1 MALVRKRTIV
11 LFLLPALFVITVI
24 TVYPLGYSV
33 WVSLRQWNI
42 SRPYYG
48 NNFVG
53 LRNFLDI
60 IADEKFWNS
69 MRVTG
74 LFVLGS
80 VSIEFVVAMGLALL
94 LYREIRGKN
103 VIRAMLII
111 PMIVCP
117 SVVALIWKY
126 LLNDTFGILTIL
138 MKRVGFENVHWYG
151 DIRTALPTMILI
163 DVWEWTAFLFIILL
177 SGLLSLPVSLY
188 EAARMD
194 GANSWKLFQY
204 ITLPLMKPVMLIGL
218 FLRTLDALRTF
229 DIVWILTR
237 GGPSYATELISVS
250 IFREGLHFFNVG
262 YASAIS
268 LILLLIVGIIFYF
281 FIRITRLEL

>member
-1 MALVRKRTIV
+1 MATVKRKTVV
-11 LFLLPALFVITVI
+11 LFLLPAMLVITAV
-24 TVYPLGYSV
+24 TLYPLIYSI

-42 SRPYYG
+42 SRPWYG

-53 LRNFLDI
+53 LNNFSRILTDGQ
-60 IADEKFWNS
+60 FWNS

-74 LFVLGS
+74 LFIFWS
-80 VSIEFVVAMGLALL
+80 VFIEFVLALGLALL
-94 LYREIRGKN
+94 LYKEIRAKN
-103 VIRAMLII
+103 TIRAALII

-117 SVVALIWKY
+117 SVIALIWKY
-126 LLNDTFGILTIL
+126 LLNDTFGVLTL
-138 MKRVGFENVHWYG
+138 LVRRLGFENMHWYG

-163 DVWEWTAFLFIILL
+163 DVWEWTAFLFLILL
-177 SGLLSLPVSLY
+177 SGLISLPVTLY
-188 EAARMD
+188 EVARID
-194 GANSWKLFQY
+194 GANSWKLFRF
-204 ITLPLMKPVMLIGL
+204 ITLPLMKPVIIIAL

-237 GGPSYATELISVS
+237 GGPSYRTELIS
-250 IFREGLHFFNVG
+250 IFIFKEGLHFFNVG

-268 LILLLIVGIIFYF
+268 LILLLVVGVIFYF

>member
-11 LFLLPALFVITVI
+11 LFLLPALFVITAVTI
-24 TVYPLGYSV
+24 YPLIYSV
-33 WVSLRQWNI
+33 WISLRQWNI

-60 IADEKFWNS
+60 LTDGNFWNS
-69 MRVTG
+69 MKVTG
-74 LFVLGS
+74 LFVFWS
-80 VSIEFVVAMGLALL
+80 VSIEFLIAMGLALL
-94 LYREIRGKN
+94 LYKEIRGKN
-103 VIRAMLII
+103 IIRAVLII

-138 MKRVGFENVHWYG
+138 MKRIGFQNVHWYG
-151 DIRTALPTMILI
+151 DLKTALPTMILI

-177 SGLLSLPVSLY
+177 SGLVSLPVSLY
-188 EAARMD
+188 EAARID
-194 GANSWKLFQY
+194 GANNWKLFRF
-204 ITLPLMKPVMLIGL
+204 ITLPLMKPVILIVL
-218 FLRTLDALRTF
+218 FLRILDALRTF

-237 GGPSYATELISVS
+237 GGPSHATELISIS

-268 LILLLIVGIIFYF
+268 LILLFIVGVIFYF
-281 FIRITRLEL
+281 FIRITNLEL

>member
-11 LFLLPALFVITVI
+11 LFLLPALFVITAVTI
-24 TVYPLGYSV
+24 YPLIYSV
-33 WVSLRQWNI
+33 WISLRQWNI

-60 IADEKFWNS
+60 LTDNNFWNS
-69 MRVTG
+69 MKVTG
-74 LFVLGS
+74 LFVFWS
-80 VSIEFVVAMGLALL
+80 VSIEFLIAMGLALL
-94 LYREIRGKN
+94 LYKEIRGKN
-103 VIRAMLII
+103 IIRAVLII

-138 MKRVGFENVHWYG
+138 MKRIGFQNVHWYG
-151 DIRTALPTMILI
+151 DLKTALPTMILI

-177 SGLLSLPVSLY
+177 SGLVSLPVSLY
-188 EAARMD
+188 EAARID
-194 GANSWKLFQY
+194 GANNWKLFRF
-204 ITLPLMKPVMLIGL
+204 ITLPLMKPVILIVL
-218 FLRTLDALRTF
+218 FLRILDALRTF

-237 GGPSYATELISVS
+237 GGPSHATELISIS

-268 LILLLIVGIIFYF
+268 LILLFIVGVIFYF
-281 FIRITRLEL
+281 FIRITNLEL

>member
-11 LFLLPALFVITVI
+11 LFLLPALFVITAVTI
-24 TVYPLGYSV
+24 YPLIYSV
-33 WVSLRQWNI
+33 WISLRQWNI

-60 IADEKFWNS
+60 LTDGNFWNS
-69 MRVTG
+69 MKVTG
-74 LFVLGS
+74 LFVFWS
-80 VSIEFVVAMGLALL
+80 VLIEFLVAMGLALL

-103 VIRAMLII
+103 IIRAVLII

-138 MKRVGFENVHWYG
+138 MKRIGFQNVHWYG
-151 DIRTALPTMILI
+151 DLKTALPTMILI
-163 DVWEWTAFLFIILL
+163 DVWEWTAFLFLILL
-177 SGLLSLPVSLY
+177 SGLVSLPVPLY
-188 EAARMD
+188 EAARID
-194 GANSWKLFQY
+194 GANNWKLFRF
-204 ITLPLMKPVMLIGL
+204 ITLPLMKPVILIAL

-237 GGPSYATELISVS
+237 GGPSHATELISIS

-268 LILLLIVGIIFYF
+268 LILLLIVGVIFYF
-281 FIRITRLEL
+281 FIRITNLEL

>member
-11 LFLLPALFVITVI
+11 LFLLPALLVITVVTI
-24 TVYPLGYSV
+24 YPLIYSV

-53 LRNFLDI
+53 LNNFLDI
-60 IADEKFWNS
+60 ITDGNFWNS

-74 LFVLGS
+74 LFVFWS
-80 VSIEFVVAMGLALL
+80 VSIEFVLAMGLALL
-94 LYREIRGKN
+94 LYKEIRGKN
-103 VIRAMLII
+103 VLRAVLMI

-138 MKRVGFENVHWYG
+138 VRSMGFQNVHWYG
-151 DIRTALPTMILI
+151 DMKTALPTMIMI
-163 DVWEWTAFLFIILL
+163 DVWEWTGFLFVILL
-177 SGLLSLPVSLY
+177 SGLVSLPVSLF
-188 EAARMD
+188 EAARID
-194 GANSWKLFQY
+194 GANSWRLFRH
-204 ITLPLMKPVMLIGL
+204 ITLPLMKPVIIIALL
-218 FLRTLDALRTF
+218 LRVLDALRTF

-237 GGPSYATELISVS
+237 GGPSHATELISVA

-268 LILLLIVGIIFYF
+268 LILLLIVGVIFYF
-281 FIRITRLEL
+281 FIRITNLEL